1 MWQLRPRVNARVAEF
16 TTIGVE
22 GPIVEQLEVHKSLF
36 KSCENGIHCVFD
48 TLTAEATINLLK
60 IYLFLK
66 ALNNTNIGHPTLL
79 ADSCPQSRG
88 SPGGGLQEV
97 QKCYPPEDRK

>member
-36 KSCENGIHCVFD
+36 KSCGNGIYCVFD
-48 TLTAEATINLLK
+48 TLTAWATVNLLK
-60 IYLFLK
+60 IYLFF
-66 ALNNTNIGHPTLL
+66 
-79 ADSCPQSRG
+79 QST
-88 SPGGGLQEV
+88 
-97 QKCYPPEDRK
+97 K